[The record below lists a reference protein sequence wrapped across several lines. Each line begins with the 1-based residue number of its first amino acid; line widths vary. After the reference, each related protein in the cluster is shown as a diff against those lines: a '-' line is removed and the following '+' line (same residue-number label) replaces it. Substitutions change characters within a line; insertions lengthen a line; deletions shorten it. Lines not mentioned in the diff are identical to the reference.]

1 MCFFNVFFDGWI
13 STIVTMSFVVSS
25 KEMDWFVCGYYIYY
39 ISLSFQVHACVLPVL
54 AFSWCIYISVCS
66 FSHNSE
72 MEGELGTCNLLIKKN
87 RDMIERMMLD
97 QIEWQKT
104 IYVSDLDWSMKIHRV
119 HPNLT

>member
-1 MCFFNVFFDGWI
+1 M
-13 STIVTMSFVVSS
+13 
-25 KEMDWFVCGYYIYY
+25 
-39 ISLSFQVHACVLPVL
+39 HACVLSVL

-66 FSHNSE
+66 FSHNSG

-104 IYVSDLDWSMKIHRV
+104 IYVSDLD
-119 HPNLT
+119 